1 MVGIFQKAF
10 IVRFAAEPRD
20 TTQASDHAQKN
31 GADEG
36 EGHSRSQDVQ
46 LVGDVHLVTSRCSD
60 KEKLTATAGPPK
72 RIHRCSAAR
81 TTTKIPPL

>member
-1 MVGIFQKAF
+1 MDFEVGF
-10 IVRFAAEPRD
+10 VRFAAEPRD

-46 LVGDVHLVTSRCSD
+46 LVGDVHQAPPFVNERKTTRIGRAAETNSSLQRRAHLYHNTSIVT
-60 KEKLTATAGPPK
+60 G
-72 RIHRCSAAR
+72 
-81 TTTKIPPL
+81 